1 MNANNQN
8 LTYVVN
14 FTVVVPADLWDNVEL
29 ELSFNL
35 GEWTFYD
42 ADAISETDGIVTA
55 SIKLESASFWSNVG
69 RAKAAYDDASESF
82 ANPSIAFGDYK
93 AIETKS
99 ELYTIREYGI

>member
-14 FTVVVPADLWDNVEL
+14 FVVVVPADLWDNI
-29 ELSFNL
+29 ELSFNQ
-35 GEWTFYD
+35 GEWSFYD

-55 SIKLESASFWSNVG
+55 SIKLETESFWSTPD
-69 RAKAAYDDASESF
+69 RAKASYDNASESF

>member
-14 FTVVVPADLWDNVEL
+14 FTVEVPVDLWENVEL
-29 ELSFNL
+29 SYNEEYS
-35 GEWTFYD
+35 FYD
-42 ADAISETDGIVTA
+42 ADAISENNGIVTA
-55 SIKLESASFWSNVG
+55 SIKLETESFWSNVE
-69 RAKAAYDDASESF
+69 RAKAAYDNASESF

-99 ELYTIREYGI
+99 ELYKIREYGI

>member
-14 FTVVVPADLWDNVEL
+14 FVVVVPADLWDNI
-29 ELSFNL
+29 ELSFNQ
-35 GEWTFYD
+35 GEWSFYD

-55 SIKLESASFWSNVG
+55 SIKLESASYWSNVE

-99 ELYTIREYGI
+99 ELYTLREYGI